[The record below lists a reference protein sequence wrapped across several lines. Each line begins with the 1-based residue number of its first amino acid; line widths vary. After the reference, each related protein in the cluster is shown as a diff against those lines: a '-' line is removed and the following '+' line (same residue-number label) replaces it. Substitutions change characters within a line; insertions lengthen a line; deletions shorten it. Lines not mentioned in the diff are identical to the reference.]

1 MIQNIANFIFWII
14 IQLKDSASK
23 YSEIKQTLLKQ
34 INTAQTTSEAE
45 VKSEEAN
52 KVAADELNF
61 VARPKARLTNGL
73 LKRILNQNTSEVPAT
88 KQPLKPIAKGKAPT
102 LSDFVGTSRKINK
115 KAKSTIKK
123 NLWSQS
129 KLI

>member
-1 MIQNIANFIFWII
+1 M
-14 IQLKDSASK
+14 
-23 YSEIKQTLLKQ
+23 LKQ
-34 INTAQTTSEAE
+34 INTANTAAE
-45 VKSEEAN
+45 VKSKSDETNLTKA
-52 KVAADELNF
+52 VDELNF
-61 VARPKARLTNGL
+61 IARPKARLTNGL
-73 LKRILNQNTSEVPAT
+73 LKRILIENSSNTPIS

-129 KLI
+129 KLSINRFILYSLRE